1 MIESDKLEFLSGEVN
16 GLRTVLMSLMSTHP
30 DPRALVQELD
40 RLTVQQTAVSNPMPV
55 TEQYIRGETQT
66 TDAFRARILELL
78 ARGSRR

>member
-16 GLRTVLMSLMSTHP
+16 GLRTVLMALMSSHP
-30 DPRALVQELD
+30 EPRALVQELD

-66 TDAFRARILELL
+66 TDTFRARILELL